1 MSRTC
6 IGDESDVVDLLDS
19 FITCCVEQLMRDAV
33 AASAAAGEVVLQRV
47 RCQPVC
53 RSVIARRPVVVWCCP
68 FVNRLGLV
76 HCGMMMFL
84 LMSFVS
90 ELKLIFRMWE

>member
-47 RCQPVC
+47 RC
-53 RSVIARRPVVVWCCP
+53 
-68 FVNRLGLV
+68 
-76 HCGMMMFL
+76 
-84 LMSFVS
+84 
-90 ELKLIFRMWE
+90 